1 MMSYQAYFPSVF
13 CSNTKLLHA
22 KSWMNK
28 MYGFILLLFM
38 PCMMYAQTVPTKLWG
53 EVKTSSGEA
62 MDFACIVVMDAN
74 QPNKTLA

>member
-1 MMSYQAYFPSVF
+1 
-13 CSNTKLLHA
+13 
-22 KSWMNK
+22 MNK

-62 MDFACIVVMDAN
+62 MDFASIVVMDAN